1 MAKSREV
8 SIILRARDEASKAI
22 KNLSDGTL
30 PSLVKSVGAA
40 VGAFASFQF
49 AKEQILGAVKA
60 AAEAEKVTSRL
71 AAALKQQGVADQS
84 ALRHLVA
91 RADALE
97 KTTRFEA
104 ESVQNAQRLLISL
117 ADLRDEGLDRATRAT
132 LNLASALGIDLNAAA
147 LLVGKAAQGNTA
159 TLSRYGLVIGEN
171 VKEHEKFEAVLS
183 LIEKRFGN
191 AAQAEIKN
199 MAGAYGELLER
210 IDELKEAYAEL
221 AFQSTTAGG
230 TLRTLTRIVEGMT
243 PIVGEKGLT
252 GLLKRF
258 QDSGVFAFFDIA
270 QEGFLRLASAEQEAA
285 GKADIA
291 GGSFE
296 RMASE
301 GLAIVNKDLDETEKR
316 AKAAAKAWE
325 KLVESGF
332 PISRGALAPDPL
344 IRIIDEQLAR
354 NTARTGRSLGD
365 ISVSPAAGGPEQSL
379 GLRVGLLSQ
388 GIEAAVTQAAK
399 LRQEF
404 DVALDPDRTQM
415 WAEHFLDNMVA
426 IEMQATH
433 LVDTLT
439 FGIGDA
445 FARAIVYGEDFG
457 DAMEDLGK
465 QVLAQAISMMV
476 QMGINSLLASAMAM
490 KGQAAQHVTR
500 LAELSAETYGASF
513 ASTAAIPIVGPGL
526 APGVAAASVAAMLAG
541 ASASAATGAATGSAI
556 AAAGAIPFA
565 EGGLV
570 PGTGSRD
577 TVPAMLTPG
586 EFVLAKRDAE
596 RILAGQAAIVP
607 AGGGGSTHI
616 TYNVHAVDGPSVK
629 RLLTQHAREWEEAGI
644 IVRSRGY
651 RV

>member
-71 AAALKQQGVADQS
+71 AAALKQQGAADQS

-91 RADALE
+91 RADALA
-97 KTTRFEA
+97 KTTKADDEA
-104 ESVQNAQRLLISL
+104 IREVQRLLVSL
-117 ADLRDEGLDRATRAT
+117 GDLRDEGLDRATRAT

-171 VKEHEKFEAVLS
+171 IAEHEKFEAVLG
-183 LIEKRFGN
+183 LIEKKFGN

-199 MAGAYGELLER
+199 MAGAWGELGERVSDLREALAKVAAEDPKALAAVSRATTIIEGFAARVESKGVKGALASLELR
-210 IDELKEAYAEL
+210 EPLL
-221 AFQSTTAGG
+221 A
-230 TLRTLTRIVEGMT
+230 L
-243 PIVGEKGLT
+243 
-252 GLLKRF
+252 
-258 QDSGVFAFFDIA
+258 QDLAN
-270 QEGFLRLASAEQEAA
+270 EGFLRLASAEHEAA
-285 GKADIA
+285 GKTDMVTS
-291 GGSFE
+291 SFE
-296 RMASE
+296 RMAAQ
-301 GLAIVNKDLDETEKR
+301 GLAIVNKELDENEKR
-316 AKAAAKAWE
+316 TKAAAKAWE

-344 IRIIDEQLAR
+344 IGILESQLGRNAAR
-354 NTARTGRSLGD
+354 SGRSLGD
-365 ISVSPAAGGPEQSL
+365 LSVSPAAGGPEQDL
-379 GLRVGLLSQ
+379 TLRVGLIAQ
-388 GIEAAVTQAAK
+388 GIEEAVAGAAR
-399 LRQEF
+399 LGQEL
-404 DVALDPDRTQM
+404 DIALDPDRTQI
-415 WAEHFLDNMVA
+415 WAEHFLDNMVEIRA
-426 IEMQATH
+426 QAEQ
-433 LVDTLT
+433 LVDTLIKGT
-439 FGIGDA
+439 GDA
-445 FARAIVYGEDFG
+445 FARAIVYGESFSES
-457 DAMEDLGK
+457 MKDLGK

-476 QMGINSLLASAMAM
+476 QMGINSLLASAMAT
-490 KGQAAQHVTR
+490 KGQAVQHVTR
-500 LAELSAETYGASF
+500 LAELAAETYAAAY
-513 ASTAAIPIVGPGL
+513 ASTAAIPIFGPAA
-526 APGVAAASVAAMLAG
+526 APGVATGSVAKMLG
-541 ASASAATGAATGSAI
+541 GAATA
-556 AAAGAIPFA
+556 AAAGAGVGAGIAAPGLLAFA

-586 EFVLAKRDAE
+586 EFVLARRDAE

-616 TYNVHAVDGPSVK
+616 TYNVHVF
-629 RLLTQHAREWEEAGI
+629 REL
-644 IVRSRGY
+644 Y
-651 RV
+651 